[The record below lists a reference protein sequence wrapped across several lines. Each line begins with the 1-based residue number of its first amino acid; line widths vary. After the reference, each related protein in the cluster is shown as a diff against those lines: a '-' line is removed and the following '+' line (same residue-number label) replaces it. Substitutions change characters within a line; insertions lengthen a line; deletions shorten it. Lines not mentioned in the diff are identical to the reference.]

1 MTSETSRLR
10 TCPGTLCWSCLL
22 PRAQVSPAV
31 SVTVGCMR
39 SRPYLPAHP
48 ARAWQRPCGHS
59 WLRVGHGVMRRQP
72 ACRPHLLC
80 LAAGRGKHDGA
91 IAAPSPRHRAVSVL
105 LLDTG
110 CLDVNLPPQS
120 AVSVLLLR
128 IGCLDVN
135 LPPQSAVSVLLL
147 RTGCLDVNLPPQ
159 SAVSVLLLR
168 TGCLDANLPPQSAVS
183 VLLLRTGRLDVNLC
197 LSGSREADEIRL
209 RTERRQPMRA
219 EPAQCVGPAILVPD
233 DWRVPTRIRVRAGRP
248 HEGHEWGV
256 GRERSRGESVWRR
269 WACRLCTLNQR
280 GGLGGRGAD
289 SHASRGCVQ
298 R

>member
-105 LLDTG
+105 LLD
-110 CLDVNLPPQS
+110 
-120 AVSVLLLR
+120 
-128 IGCLDVN
+128 
-135 LPPQSAVSVLLL
+135 
-147 RTGCLDVNLPPQ
+147 TGCLDVNLPPQ